1 MRVVSRLCLM
11 SFHSRSSQMYA
22 SSPWLPIR
30 RGLPRQDAEDI
41 EFTTN
46 DNALL
51 KGSYFPCSAES
62 RQGAVIYC
70 HEFNGSR
77 WGVSGHVDSLNES
90 GFDVFSFDMRN
101 HGESRTKHGVVPTPW
116 VTKNDLADVHAAIDY
131 VAERNKSAEN
141 FKIGLLGVSKGA
153 TVAVCVAGIDS
164 RVSSV
169 VLDSPAPEGRLF
181 ERNCW
186 TTLTKV
192 RRRWGT
198 VFSRK
203 YVFLFVKAV
212 LFSVA
217 CPFFMLITAWW
228 RWILG
233 FWCGCRFV
241 STRLLVRLARQ
252 PIFII
257 HGNKDSFCRV
267 DQIHAFCHRMHR
279 RPSVW
284 IVSDSAHGETAECA
298 GEEYEKKIVD
308 FFQKTMAQPASSHR
322 IDPAAV
328 REKVPHFLRDLVS
341 VS

>member
-1 MRVVSRLCLM
+1 M
-11 SFHSRSSQMYA
+11 SFHTRSSQMFA
-22 SSPWLPIR
+22 SCPWLPVR
-30 RGLPRQDAEDI
+30 RGMPRQDAEDV
-41 EFTTN
+41 EFATQ
-46 DNALL
+46 DGAIL
-51 KGSYFPCSAES
+51 KGSYFACPSEN
-62 RQGAVIYC
+62 RQGAIIYC

-77 WGVSGHVDSLNES
+77 WGVSSHVDSLNGS

-101 HGESRTKHGVVPTPW
+101 HGESRLTHEVIPTPW
-116 VTKNDLADVHAAIDY
+116 VTKNDLADVHAAINY
-131 VAERNKSAEN
+131 VSERNRTEKDY
-141 FKIGLLGVSKGA
+141 KIGLFGISKGA
-153 TVAVCVAGIDS
+153 TVAACVAGIDS
-164 RVSSV
+164 RISSV

-203 YVFLFVKAV
+203 YASLFIKAV

-217 CPFFMLITAWW
+217 CPFLMLFAAWW

-257 HGNKDSFCRV
+257 HGNKDDFCRV
-267 DQIHAFCHRMHR
+267 DQIHAFGHRMHR

-284 IVSDSAHGETAECA
+284 VVSDSAHGQTAECA
-298 GEEYEKKIVD
+298 GDEYEKKVVD
-308 FFQKTMAQPASSHR
+308 FFQKTMTQPTTSHR
-322 IDPAAV
+322 IDPAEV
-328 REKVPHFLRDLVS
+328 KDKVPNFLRDLVS
-341 VS
+341 IS

>member
-1 MRVVSRLCLM
+1 MFGST
-11 SFHSRSSQMYA
+11 
-22 SSPWLPIR
+22 PWLPIR
-30 RGLPRQDAEDI
+30 RKQERHDGENV
-41 EFTTN
+41 EFSTN
-46 DNALL
+46 DGASL
-51 KGSYFPCSAES
+51 KGTYFPCKTSVPL
-62 RQGAVIYC
+62 GVIIYC

-77 WGVSGHVDSLNES
+77 WGVSSHVDFFNES
-90 GFDVFSFDMRN
+90 GLDVFSFDMRN
-101 HGESRTKHGVVPTPW
+101 HGESRITHEHIPTPW

-131 VAERNKSAEN
+131 VSQKHQSLGPLH
-141 FKIGLLGVSKGA
+141 IGLFGISKGA
-153 TVAVCVAGIDS
+153 TVAACVAGIDS

-192 RRRWGT
+192 QRRWGT
-198 VFSRK
+198 IFSRK
-203 YVFLFVKAV
+203 YAFLFLKAV

-217 CPFFMLITAWW
+217 CPFYMLFSAWW

-257 HGNKDSFCRV
+257 HGNNDVFCRI

-279 RPSVW
+279 RPRVW
-284 IVSDSAHGETAECA
+284 TVSDSAHGETAER
-298 GEEYEKKIVD
+298 GGQEYEKKVVD
-308 FFQKTMAQPASSHR
+308 FFQKTLAQPAVSFR
-322 IDPAAV
+322 VDPAEV
-328 REKVPHFLRDLVS
+328 HEKVPTYLRDLIS

>member
-1 MRVVSRLCLM
+1 M
-11 SFHSRSSQMYA
+11 FA
-22 SSPWLPIR
+22 STPWLPVR
-30 RGLPRQDAEDI
+30 KGKPRPDAEEI
-41 EFTTN
+41 EFSTKDGTP
-46 DNALL
+46 L
-51 KGSYFPCSAES
+51 KGSYFSCQSQTP
-62 RQGAVIYC
+62 QGVIIYC

-77 WGVSGHVDSLNES
+77 WGVSPHVDSLNQS

-101 HGESRTKHGVVPTPW
+101 HGESRLTHEHIPTPW
-116 VTKNDLADVHAAIDY
+116 ITKNDLADVHAAIEY
-131 VAERNKSAEN
+131 VSQRNPRDEE
-141 FKIGLLGVSKGA
+141 FKIGLFGVSKGA
-153 TVAVCVAGIDS
+153 TVAACVAAIDS

-198 VFSRK
+198 IFSRK
-203 YVFLFVKAV
+203 YAFLFVKAI

-217 CPFFMLITAWW
+217 CPFYMLITAWW

-257 HGNKDSFCRV
+257 HGTEDAFCRI

-279 RPSVW
+279 RPRVW
-284 IVSDSAHGETAECA
+284 VVSDSAHGETAER
-298 GEEYEKKIVD
+298 GGKEYEDKVVD
-308 FFQKTMAQPASSHR
+308 FFQKSMAQPTASHR
-322 IDPAAV
+322 IDPAEV
-328 REKVPHFLRDLVS
+328 NEKVPYFLRDLVS
-341 VS
+341 IS

>member
-1 MRVVSRLCLM
+1 MFGST
-11 SFHSRSSQMYA
+11 
-22 SSPWLPIR
+22 PWLPIR
-30 RGLPRQDAEDI
+30 RKEERQDGENV
-41 EFTTN
+41 EFSTK
-46 DNALL
+46 DGALL
-51 KGSYFPCSAES
+51 KGTYFASKSSVP
-62 RQGAVIYC
+62 QGVIVYC

-77 WGVSGHVDSLNES
+77 WGISSHVDFFNNS

-101 HGESRTKHGVVPTPW
+101 HGESRITHEHIPTPW

-131 VAERNKSAEN
+131 VSHRHQSLDH
-141 FKIGLLGVSKGA
+141 FHIGLFGISKGA
-153 TVAVCVAGIDS
+153 TVAACVAGLDS

-198 VFSRK
+198 IFSRK
-203 YVFLFVKAV
+203 YAVLFFKAV

-217 CPFFMLITAWW
+217 CPFYMLITAWW

-233 FWCGCRFV
+233 YWCGCRFV
-241 STRLLVRLARQ
+241 STRLLVRLAWQ

-257 HGNKDSFCRV
+257 HGNKDAFCRV

-284 IVSDSAHGETAECA
+284 VVSDSAHGESAERA
-298 GEEYEKKIVD
+298 GQEYEKKVVD
-308 FFQKTMAQPASSHR
+308 FFQKTMAQPQASYR
-322 IDPAAV
+322 VDLAEV
-328 REKVPHFLRDLVS
+328 KEKLPTFLRDLIS

>member
-1 MRVVSRLCLM
+1 M
-11 SFHSRSSQMYA
+11 FA
-22 SSPWLPIR
+22 AAPWLPLR

-41 EFTTN
+41 EFTTV
-46 DNALL
+46 DGVSL
-51 KGSYFPCSAES
+51 KGSYFACPPEK
-62 RQGAVIYC
+62 RQGAIIYC

-77 WGVSGHVDSLNES
+77 WGVSPHADTLVRS

-101 HGESRTKHGVVPTPW
+101 HGESRITQGLIPTPL
-116 VTKNDLADVHAAIDY
+116 VTKNDLTDVHAAIDY
-131 VAERNKSAEN
+131 VSNRNSSVPN
-141 FKIGLLGVSKGA
+141 FKIGLLGLSKGA
-153 TVAVCVAGIDS
+153 TVAACVAGIDS

-203 YVFLFVKAV
+203 YAFLFIKAI
-212 LFSVA
+212 LFTVA
-217 CPFFMLITAWW
+217 CPFYMLIAAWW

-257 HGNKDSFCRV
+257 HGNKDDYCRV
-267 DQIHAFCHRMHR
+267 DQIHAFCYRMHK
-279 RPSVW
+279 RPRVW
-284 IVSDSAHGETAECA
+284 VVSDSAHGQTAECA

-308 FFQKTMAQPASSHR
+308 FFQKTMTQPSVHRR
-322 IDPAAV
+322 IDPAV
-328 REKVPHFLRDLVS
+328 KEKVPNFLRDLVS
-341 VS
+341 TS